1 MFINFIRWFF
11 LGLYTVITIIP
22 RSFIIGLICII
33 NPKKGNE
40 LRYKGKPIIPIIM
53 LSLTLTIYFIC
64 VFITSRWY
72 VQRLKINY
80 LSNDI
85 ISSTEILEKEE
96 DEIIKQENYVPE
108 LSDRYSNI
116 SYIAVDFKDLLEKN
130 KETVAWIKVNNTKVN
145 YSVVQHDDN
154 EYYLNHDFNKRYNM
168 NGWVYADYRAD
179 FRYFGTNTIMY
190 AHNMTN
196 KTMFGSLTWCLKESW
211 YTNEENQYIKI
222 STPYSNTVWS
232 IFSIYTIKPEVYYLK
247 TYFSSNE
254 EHQKFLDTL
263 HKRSIY
269 DFKLV
274 EPLNTNDKI
283 LTLST
288 CSDDGTKRVVIHARM
303 IKAEYR

>member
-1 MFINFIRWFF
+1 MFINFCRWFF
-11 LGLYTVITIIP
+11 LGIYTVITIIP
-22 RSFIIGLICII
+22 RSFIIGIICIV

-40 LRYKGKPIIPIIM
+40 LKYKGKPLIPILM
-53 LSLTLTIYFIC
+53 LSLTLTTYFIC

-85 ISSTEILEKEE
+85 LSSTKILEQEE
-96 DEIIKQENYVPE
+96 DEIIKKENYVPN
-108 LSDRYSNI
+108 SVDKYSNI
-116 SYIAVDFKDLLEKN
+116 SFMSVDFKELLEKN
-130 KETVAWIKVNNTKVN
+130 NETVAWIKVNNTKVN

-154 EYYLNHDFNKRYNM
+154 EYYLKHDFNKRYNM

-179 FRYFGTNTIMY
+179 FQYFGTNTIMY

-196 KTMFGSLTWCLKESW
+196 KTMFGSLTWCLKKSW
-211 YTNEENQYIKI
+211 YTNEENHYIKI
-222 STPYSNTVWS
+222 STPYSNTVWK

-247 TYFSSNE
+247 TYFSTNE
-254 EHQKFLDTL
+254 EHQEFLDIL

-269 DFKLV
+269 DFKL
-274 EPLNTNDKI
+274 EEKLTIDDKI

-288 CSDDGTKRVVIHARM
+288 CSDDGTKRVVIHAKM